1 MFLCVFVISFLSV
14 QMLIIKHKFLVFDV
28 YFNIMAFFILTT
40 VLFFISYWVTYKNI
54 HGNGFKNFINYI
66 GLFFTFYAIAMGFSL
81 QNSVAVLEA
90 YFGKKSAFIR
100 TPKLNIEQ
108 LKDRWKE
115 NIYLT
120 KYISKITIFEFLMV
134 LYFIFG
140 LYKGIQLNDFGLFP
154 FHLMLVFGYG
164 YVVKNTIQNT

>member
-1 MFLCVFVISFLSV
+1 
-14 QMLIIKHKFLVFDV
+14 
-28 YFNIMAFFILTT
+28 
-40 VLFFISYWVTYKNI
+40 
-54 HGNGFKNFINYI
+54 
-66 GLFFTFYAIAMGFSL
+66 MGFSL

-90 YFGKKSAFIR
+90 YLGKKSAFIR

-108 LKDRWKE
+108 LKDHWKE
-115 NIYLT
+115 NVYLT

-164 YVVKNTIQNT
+164 YVVKNTLQNT